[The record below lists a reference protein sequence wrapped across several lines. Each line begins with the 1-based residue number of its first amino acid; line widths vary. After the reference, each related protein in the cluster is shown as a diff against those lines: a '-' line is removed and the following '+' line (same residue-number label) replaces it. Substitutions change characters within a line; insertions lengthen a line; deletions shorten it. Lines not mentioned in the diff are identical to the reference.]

1 MCSDTGR
8 SAAQYLRPAHAGN
21 ESEQSNNADFA
32 RSRSDFDA
40 AKSQRHSAGH
50 GSNHSLYPDRRERWR
65 PTTELVRL
73 WLDNSDWC
81 VDPTESTHLF
91 FCTGFYS

>member
-1 MCSDTGR
+1 MCSDNR
-8 SAAQYLRPAHAGN
+8 SYAAKYLDPARTGN

-32 RSRSDFDA
+32 GSRSDFDA
-40 AKSQRHSAGH
+40 AESGRHSAGH
-50 GSNHSLYPDRRERWR
+50 GSNHSLYPDRRKRWR